1 MKTFDNL
8 TTTTGVARRV
18 WLSGCLMLTGLGLV
32 LGLNPA
38 RTAAQPGTK
47 SDKAAGPRLNHIDLV
62 VSNVKENREF
72 FENHFGFKTLIEFP
86 DKLAVTT
93 DGASTSLVLSSP
105 EIAGEIDEI
114 RRNGSAEPKD
124 KKSGDADAKK
134 PIEYPKGFHIG
145 FHQDSKE
152 AVNEMYKKLKA
163 AGVAG
168 RSPRTITGHGRSM
181 SVRRAGTTSRSS
193 TNPDAG
199 ANSRRIARIAH
210 NSGRFV
216 ERISL
221 IKKLLK

>member
-1 MKTFDNL
+1 MKTFDNS

-32 LGLNPA
+32 LGLNQA

-47 SDKAAGPRLNHIDLV
+47 SEKATGQRLNHIDLV

-72 FENHFGFKTLIEFP
+72 FEKHFGFKTLIEFP

-93 DGASTSLVLSSP
+93 DGAGTSLVLSSP
-105 EIAGEIDEI
+105 EIAGEIDQI
-114 RRNGSAEPKD
+114 QRDGSAEPKD

-152 AVNEMYKKLKA
+152 AVDEMYKKLKA
-163 AGVAG
+163 AGVAVQE
-168 RSPRTITGHGRSM
+168 PKDYHGAWTFY
-181 SVRRAGTTSRSS
+181 VRAPG
-193 TNPDAG
+193 G
-199 ANSRRIARIAH
+199 YYVEVFHQSRRGG
-210 NSGRFV
+210 GR
-216 ERISL
+216 
-221 IKKLLK
+221 